1 MYPNIIQSL
10 FVSLLCLA
18 SLFSPAQTSLLF
30 KVEHPK
36 WKTHSYVFGTMH
48 VNDPKAFGFGNA
60 VFDAI
65 DASEIAAFEL
75 NMSNKSQQ
83 GIRSDIGSDSTFMAA
98 LEKLKVEFPK
108 KLKEAGISQE
118 ELVSKGGSVYAEAMK
133 KMINPTSGNE
143 NRLEAM
149 DMFLQ
154 SYATHKGKEVIGI
167 ETVQEQLKYIL
178 NFNLDVA
185 MDSIIGFL
193 KTPDW
198 DLKITEYL
206 NSTDKLQTIYTGMAL
221 NGICDEVNKT
231 PLTPWLNDLIYK
243 RNDIMI
249 ERTFPLMEKHA
260 LFIAVGAAHLCGGK
274 GLLQLLKQMGC
285 KVTPVKI
292 GGETDVPAIVWKN
305 NTVLN
310 EVEVETANV
319 LLALETTDIL
329 YDETETTFKAS
340 DTARIG
346 LIHFE
351 VRKGMDQDALEI
363 AISPGQEIPEEGVA
377 IEEAAPVETPY
388 GEDHIGEAIFE
399 GEDAE
404 IETESNSEL
413 AALMAAK
420 LGEAFKVNTADT
432 ILMNGAMGEFQVLKQ
447 VKYGTLIYTASFV
460 DPKNADYIWKLK
472 LYGDPDW
479 MNNQDIMRFFTS
491 FKFKD

>member
-1 MYPNIIQSL
+1 MYPKIMK
-10 FVSLLCLA
+10 SLLVCLLTIA
-18 SLFSPAQTSLLF
+18 SLYIQAQNSLLF
-30 KVEHPK
+30 KIEHPK

-48 VNDPKAFGFGNA
+48 VNDPGAFGFGNA

-65 DASEIAAFEL
+65 DASEMAAFEL

-83 GIRSDIGSDSTFMAA
+83 GIRSDIGSDSTFIAA
-98 LEKLKVEFPK
+98 LEKLKIEFPK
-108 KLKEAGISQE
+108 KLKDAGISQE

-133 KMINPTSGNE
+133 KMMNPTSGNE

-154 SYATHKGKEVIGI
+154 SYATHQGKEVIGI

-185 MDSIIGFL
+185 MDSIISFL
-193 KTPDW
+193 KTPGW

-206 NSTDKLQTIYTGMAL
+206 NSTDKLQTIYTGMSL
-221 NGICDEVNKT
+221 NGICEEVNKT

-292 GGETDVPAIVWKN
+292 GGNTDVPAIVWKR

-319 LLALETTDIL
+319 LLTLETADIL
-329 YDETETTFKAS
+329 PDEPESIYKAS

-346 LIHFE
+346 LVHFE
-351 VRKGMDQDALEI
+351 VAKEVDQDVLWK
-363 AISPGQEIPEEGVA
+363 PMVDDEIPEE
-377 IEEAAPVETPY
+377 EMAPVETPY
-388 GEDHIGEAIFE
+388 GEDHVGEAIFE

-491 FKFKD
+491 FQFKD

>member
-1 MYPNIIQSL
+1 
-10 FVSLLCLA
+10 
-18 SLFSPAQTSLLF
+18 
-30 KVEHPK
+30 
-36 WKTHSYVFGTMH
+36 
-48 VNDPKAFGFGNA
+48 
-60 VFDAI
+60 
-65 DASEIAAFEL
+65 
-75 NMSNKSQQ
+75 MS
-83 GIRSDIGSDSTFMAA
+83 
-98 LEKLKVEFPK
+98 
-108 KLKEAGISQE
+108 
-118 ELVSKGGSVYAEAMK
+118 
-133 KMINPTSGNE
+133 
-143 NRLEAM
+143 
-149 DMFLQ
+149 
-154 SYATHKGKEVIGI
+154 
-167 ETVQEQLKYIL
+167 
-178 NFNLDVA
+178 
-185 MDSIIGFL
+185 
-193 KTPDW
+193 
-198 DLKITEYL
+198 
-206 NSTDKLQTIYTGMAL
+206 L
-221 NGICDEVNKT
+221 NGICEEVNKT

-292 GGETDVPAIVWKN
+292 GGNTDVPAIVWKR

-319 LLALETTDIL
+319 LLTLETADIL
-329 YDETETTFKAS
+329 PDEPESIYKAS

-346 LIHFE
+346 LVHFE
-351 VRKGMDQDALEI
+351 VAKEVDQDVLWK
-363 AISPGQEIPEEGVA
+363 PMVDDEIPEE
-377 IEEAAPVETPY
+377 EMAPVETPY
-388 GEDHIGEAIFE
+388 GEDHVGEAIFE

-479 MNNQDIMRFFTS
+479 INNKEIMRFFTS
-491 FKFKD
+491 FQFKD

>member
-1 MYPNIIQSL
+1 MK
-10 FVSLLCLA
+10 SLLVCLLTIA
-18 SLFSPAQTSLLF
+18 SFYIQAQNSLLF
-30 KVEHPK
+30 KIEHPK

-48 VNDPKAFGFGNA
+48 VNDPGAFGFGNA

-65 DASEIAAFEL
+65 DASEMAAFEL

-83 GIRSDIGSDSTFMAA
+83 GIRSDIGSDSTFIAA
-98 LEKLKVEFPK
+98 LEKLKIEFPK

-133 KMINPTSGNE
+133 KMMNPTSGNE

-154 SYATHKGKEVIGI
+154 SYATHQGKEVIGI

-185 MDSIIGFL
+185 MDSIISFL
-193 KTPDW
+193 KTPGW

-206 NSTDKLQTIYTGMAL
+206 NSTDKLQTIYTGMSL
-221 NGICDEVNKT
+221 NGICEEVNKT

-292 GGETDVPAIVWKN
+292 GGNTDVPAIVWER

-319 LLALETTDIL
+319 LLTLETADIL
-329 YDETETTFKAS
+329 PDEPEFIYKAS

-346 LIHFE
+346 LVHFE
-351 VRKGMDQDALEI
+351 VAKEVDQDVLWK
-363 AISPGQEIPEEGVA
+363 PMVDDEIPEE
-377 IEEAAPVETPY
+377 EMAPVETPY
-388 GEDHIGEAIFE
+388 GEDHVGEAIFE

-479 MNNQDIMRFFTS
+479 INNKEIMRFFTS
-491 FKFKD
+491 FQFKD